1 MTTLY
6 DTVISN
12 AGWAILTRG
21 VLRIEGPDASKWL
34 HKIVTADIAQMPSGG
49 GAHSALLDA
58 KGHFVADFIVL
69 RDREI
74 YGALVDEAAHPALAA
89 ALRRYIIRDKV
100 TLNDVTVRWTC
111 VTFIGPRA
119 AAIVQQLWGTPV
131 PEQLHHWVWG
141 HQDEIAARIIPN
153 VRARVPAYD
162 VMVPVAG
169 LPALREAL
177 RELPDLP
184 EISEDVLETLRIEAG
199 LPRWGVDF
207 DETTLALEIP
217 DVMQIRVDQGC
228 YVGQEVVARI
238 VHRGHVNRHL
248 RGLQFGTDYLPAC
261 GDAIQF
267 DGAHVG
273 QVTSATHSPL
283 LGNIA
288 LGYIRREVEVGA
300 EVQVNGAA
308 ARVIELPFP
317 LD

>member
-6 DTVISN
+6 DSVVSGV
-12 AGWAILTRG
+12 GWAIVPRG
-21 VLRIEGPDASKWL
+21 VLRMEGPDTSKWL
-34 HKIVTADIAQMPSGG
+34 HKIVTADIANLQSGQ

-69 RDREI
+69 RDGEI
-74 YGALVDEAAHPALAA
+74 YGALVDESAHTALEA

-100 TLNDVTVRWTC
+100 KLMDVTERWTC

-119 AAIVQQLWGTPV
+119 AERIEKLIGATV

-141 HQDEIAARIIPN
+141 HFGENAARIIPN

-162 VMVPVAG
+162 VMMLSADV
-169 LPALREAL
+169 PALCATL
-177 RELPDLP
+177 GDVP
-184 EISEDVLETLRIEAG
+184 EIPQDVLELLRIEAG

-248 RGLQFGTDYLPAC
+248 RGLQIESDFLPTR
-261 GDAIQF
+261 GQAIQF
-267 DGAHVG
+267 NGAEVG
-273 QVTSATHSPL
+273 QVTSAAHSPAR
-283 LGNIA
+283 GNLA
-288 LGYIRREVEVGA
+288 LGYVRREVEVGSV
-300 EVQVNGAA
+300 VQLNGATA
-308 ARVIELPFP
+308 KVLELPFA
-317 LD
+317 